1 MPLKIK
7 EFDLSNEDEAGV
19 YNASRFAEK
28 VGVSAAKLRE
38 WDNSGFLV
46 AKRTVTGQKYYTKDD
61 VMYVLREF
69 YYLDV

>member
-7 EFDLSNEDEAGV
+7 EFDPSNEDAAGV
-19 YNASRFAEK
+19 YNTSRFAEK

-38 WDNSGFLV
+38 WDNSRFLV

-61 VMYVLREF
+61 LLFVLKEF
-69 YYLDV
+69 YRIDV